1 MTKNA
6 KKLLEFLKSYIK
18 RNNVSPSFEEMKR
31 YMQLKSKSS
40 IFQYL
45 DYLENL
51 GHIKRDKL
59 KSRSVK
65 LVSVIPYFNEISAG
79 NPLEV
84 LNDNVE
90 YINYSDLFKN
100 KKGDSFACLVNG
112 DSMEEFGIFDGD
124 TIILNKDISFNIKS
138 IYAVQIDNSE
148 ISLKKIK
155 ILKNEIE
162 IFGDSKNFNSIKYQ
176 KDRIKIIGKMIN
188 LIRSY

>member
-100 KKGDSFACLVNG
+100 KKEDSFACLVNG

>member
-124 TIILNKDISFNIKS
+124 TIILNKDINFNIKS

>member
-100 KKGDSFACLVNG
+100 KKEDSFACLVNG

-124 TIILNKDISFNIKS
+124 TIILNKDINFNIKS

>member
-84 LNDNVE
+84 LNENVE
-90 YINYSDLFKN
+90 YIKYSDLFKN
-100 KKGDSFACLVNG
+100 KKENSFACLVNG
-112 DSMEEFGIFDGD
+112 DSMEEFGIFNGD
-124 TIILNKDISFNIKS
+124 TIILNKDINFNVKS
-138 IYAVQIDNSE
+138 IYAVQIDDSE

-162 IFGDSKNFNSIKYQ
+162 IFGDSKNFDSIKYQ

>member
-51 GHIKRDKL
+51 GHIKREKL

-124 TIILNKDISFNIKS
+124 TIILNKDINFNIKS